1 MHSCCCSTQMNEVA
15 GNSNKTFSGP
25 SHTSDVFKI
34 SFRIDTKRGYIKLCY
49 ISICNMFQLYWNADM
64 RLMVRFWLVWARA
77 SIEWG
82 SCQNVVGWNGILS
95 NLILSGVFKKIF
107 MCICQ
112 TRYRHHCRLS
122 IWRGPCL
129 NIFICIDQNVA
140 GLNGIILSNSISLL
154 LWQKSQG
161 ASIIVCLFVNV
172 NVVRGLLMPSVT
184 NVC

>member
-1 MHSCCCSTQMNEVA
+1 MSMNESDRGKRRTPAANFIWFGETSWQWDFSFKALLYVCMQFSLRRF
-15 GNSNKTFSGP
+15 NEQMHCESNGKCTAAAAQLKWMKWLETQIKHSLAP

-95 NLILSGVFKKIF
+95 NLILSGVFKTLPEA
-107 MCICQ
+107 Q
-112 TRYRHHCRLS
+112 RTQ
-122 IWRGPCL
+122 G
-129 NIFICIDQNVA
+129 IDSLTWV
-140 GLNGIILSNSISLL
+140 ISPA
-154 LWQKSQG
+154 K
-161 ASIIVCLFVNV
+161 
-172 NVVRGLLMPSVT
+172 
-184 NVC
+184 